1 MHAFWLDKTERHD
14 WPYSIYRAS
23 EGFIRF
29 ASEPVIVDLENDGLA
44 EVIFASWTEKGSN
57 HWGKLHVLNSM
68 GKALFEVDL
77 PAPKSS
83 DDTWNGALAAPT
95 LANVDNDADLEIVLL
110 TSNSGVVVYDLP
122 GTANAR
128 ILWGSGRGGFTRQ
141 AYR

>member
-1 MHAFWLDKTERHD
+1 
-14 WPYSIYRAS
+14 
-23 EGFIRF
+23 
-29 ASEPVIVDLENDGLA
+29 
-44 EVIFASWTEKGSN
+44 
-57 HWGKLHVLNSM
+57 M